1 VKLGDLPQALLEAED
16 DTIGALIGKGV
27 AIEFAPNP

>member
-1 VKLGDLPQALLEAED
+1 LPQALLEAED

-27 AIEFAPNP
+27 AIEFDTDP